1 MCYFNKCFLG
11 SPISFLET
19 SQFFMH
25 LQPPYKSKKIMSF
38 FSQKDYKMLHRPVF
52 AAFSFLVYL
61 EKYFQEFFIPVLPLF
76 FVSFLQFSENRL
88 SFPVPAARLLQRKCP
103 EAFLSL
109 RASRSEYL
117 LQKQQHLCNGEVN
130 QQRGGI
136 HNGGDQG

>member
-1 MCYFNKCFLG
+1 MPFQQMLFWLANFF
-11 SPISFLET
+11 SRNITIFHTFAT
-19 SQFFMH
+19 S
-25 LQPPYKSKKIMSF
+25 LQKQKNMSF

-52 AAFSFLVYL
+52 AAFLFLVYL
-61 EKYFQEFFIPVLPLF
+61 EKYFQEQFIPVLPHF
-76 FVSFLQFSENRL
+76 FASFLKFSENRL

-109 RASRSEYL
+109 RAFRSEYL
-117 LQKQQHLCNGEVN
+117 LQMQQHLCNVEVD